1 MMTLTLPVL
10 AIGAIPGRPPLTFAE
25 WASTQVAA
33 GIFG

>member
-1 MMTLTLPVL
+1 MTLSLPVL
-10 AIGAIPGRPPLTFAE
+10 AIGAAIPGQPPLTFAE